1 MGSTTPPEPQSL
13 VCKTEMT
20 QLTLPSGQPAD
31 CMTHP
36 LNVHLLLQ
44 SRQVA
49 AELIADAKAALASYD
64 PAKAAPLVGLAEYI
78 LGRQN

>member
-1 MGSTTPPEPQSL
+1 MRIAVTGRPL
-13 VCKTEMT
+13 
-20 QLTLPSGQPAD
+20 QLLERQEHAASGTRDSQLWHVVTRRWCGA
-31 CMTHP
+31 T
-36 LNVHLLLQ
+36 Q

-49 AELIADAKAALASYD
+49 KDLIADAKAALQPFP

>member
-1 MGSTTPPEPQSL
+1 
-13 VCKTEMT
+13 
-20 QLTLPSGQPAD
+20 
-31 CMTHP
+31 MTHT

-49 AELIADAKAALASYD
+49 AELIADAKAVLASYD